1 MKKIINVGIVG
12 TRFMAK
18 AHSNAYLQVSR
29 FFNLPVTPVLHT
41 ACGRNPEHL
50 KGLVDQ
56 FGWKKGVYSFQ
67 ELIEDDEIDLI
78 DICTPNDLH
87 MSIAVGAARAGKH
100 ILCEKP
106 MARHLKEAEAMYLAV
121 NETGVINMI
130 VSNYRFIPAIVLAK
144 KMIDEG
150 KIGTIRHFN
159 AVYFQ
164 DWLVDPDFP
173 FVWRNDA
180 VISGSGAHG
189 DMNAHTVDLARY
201 LVGEFESVNGFQE
214 TFIKNR
220 SLPNGQGVAA
230 VSADDATLFF
240 SRFQNGALGSF
251 MVSRVATGKKNFF
264 RLEIFGSKGS
274 LAFNLERLNEL
285 EYFSLQDDP
294 QSQGNRN
301 IIVTDP
307 THPYMDVWWPP
318 GHVLGWEH
326 AFIHQVKE
334 LMEGIAADK
343 PVSPDFLDG
352 LTCQKVLDAVVL
364 SAKTGSWIKIQTT

>member
-1 MKKIINVGIVG
+1 MKRRINVGIVG

-29 FFNLPVTPVLHT
+29 FFDLPVTPVLHT
-41 ACGRNPEHL
+41 ACGRDPEHL
-50 KGLVDQ
+50 KRLMDQ
-56 FGWKKGVYSFQ
+56 FGWKKGIYSFQ
-67 ELIEDDEIDLI
+67 ELIKDDEIDLI
-78 DICTPNDLH
+78 DICTPNDYH
-87 MSIAVGAARAGKH
+87 MPIAIAAARAGKH
-100 ILCEKP
+100 VLCEKP
-106 MARHLKEAEAMYLAV
+106 MARHAKEAEAMLLAAG
-121 NETGVINMI
+121 ETGIVNMV
-130 VSNYRFIPAIVLAK
+130 VSNYRFLPAIVLAK
-144 KMIDEG
+144 KMIEEG

-159 AVYFQ
+159 AVYLQ

-214 TFIKNR
+214 TFIKSR
-220 SLPNGQGVAA
+220 PLPGGGGAAA

-240 SRFQNGALGSF
+240 SRFRNGALGSF
-251 MVSRVATGKKNFF
+251 TVSRVATGKKNFF

-285 EYFSLQDDP
+285 EYFSLQNDP
-294 QSQGNRN
+294 LFRGNGN

-307 THPYMDVWWPP
+307 SHPYMNSWWPP

-334 LMEGIAADK
+334 LMEGIAENK
-343 PVSPDFLDG
+343 PVSPDFRDG
-352 LTCQKVLDAVVL
+352 LKCQRVLDAVIL
-364 SAKTGSWIKIQTT
+364 SARTGSWVKIQAT